1 MGRRRSLCMLPL
13 NTVVLVK
20 GAKFARIAEHLAA
33 IQACNAE
40 ICGASVMLLVRSKC
54 YLVCMQTTSKATG
67 CIRSCSAQ

>member
-1 MGRRRSLCMLPL
+1 MRRRRSLGMLPL

-20 GAKFARIAEHLAA
+20 GAKFARVAEHLAA

-40 ICGASVMLLVRSKC
+40 ICGASVMLLRSKC
-54 YLVCMQTTSKATG
+54 YLVCMQTPSKTTG